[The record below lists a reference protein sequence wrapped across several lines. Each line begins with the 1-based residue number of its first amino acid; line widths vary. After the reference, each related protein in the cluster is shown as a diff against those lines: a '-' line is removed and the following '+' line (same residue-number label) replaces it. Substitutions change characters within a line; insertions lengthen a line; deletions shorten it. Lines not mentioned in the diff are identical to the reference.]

1 MQFEK
6 TNEHLGL
13 KYTRS
18 NFENFKML
26 YQLVVDRL
34 AKQGSNEQIEPFTGE
49 VEYIEELITHVVN
62 PYVQQNLQKRY
73 IDLFYQAKKL
83 PVDRAQSFDIFRSM
97 IVSTVLSVV
106 DHDEKVRQEIG
117 MVENMGFEPV
127 PEEQTEE
134 QAAEILE
141 ELKLK
146 KAEALKKSK

>member
-1 MQFEK
+1 
-6 TNEHLGL
+6 
-13 KYTRS
+13 
-18 NFENFKML
+18 
-26 YQLVVDRL
+26 
-34 AKQGSNEQIEPFTGE
+34 
-49 VEYIEELITHVVN
+49 
-62 PYVQQNLQKRY
+62 
-73 IDLFYQAKKL
+73 
-83 PVDRAQSFDIFRSM
+83 M